1 MVESRFSSGQH
12 WRPPDLGLVE
22 MKNSTNNICV
32 LITLAG
38 TFLFG
43 ASVWAE
49 EVDVDAAIKAGFEA
63 FNRGDVVAAMMHY
76 ENAANAGSADGQA
89 RLAWVLDQSEQNDDA
104 VRWYRASAEQGH
116 AAGYFGLG
124 EMYAK
129 GEGIEQD
136 GAKAV
141 ENFTL
146 AAENGHA
153 QAMSVLVTGY
163 KNGELGL
170 EVDLAKADYWGRM
183 LRQQQA
189 VKEE

>member
-129 GEGIEQD
+129 GEGVEQD
-136 GAKAV
+136 EAKAV
-141 ENFTL
+141 ENFTR

-153 QAMSVLVTGY
+153 QAMSVLISAYEQGGV
-163 KNGELGL
+163 GL
-170 EVDLAKADYWGRM
+170 ETDPTRAAHWRNALQNLSDEGG
-183 LRQQQA
+183 
-189 VKEE
+189 E

>member
-1 MVESRFSSGQH
+1 
-12 WRPPDLGLVE
+12 

-129 GEGIEQD
+129 GEGVAVD
-136 GAKAV
+136 NAKAV

-153 QAMSVLVTGY
+153 QAMRVLVSAY
-163 KNGELGL
+163 ENGGLGL
-170 EVDLAKADYWGRM
+170 ATDPAKAVHWRNALQEVSG
-183 LRQQQA
+183 
-189 VKEE
+189 ESGE